1 MKILYA
7 RGIVPHIS
15 VIGAGGFARE
25 VLSYLSEHAHVK
37 AYVSDEFFERGKTI
51 TFSNMYECTT
61 ISILPLSELDPDY
74 EDVVVAIGD
83 PKSRQ
88 KIVQEHPEF
97 NYATLIANYNFYTY
111 GINNVIG
118 RGTIICPGT
127 IVTTNVSIGNH
138 VHLNLQTTVG
148 HDTVLGDFVT
158 TAPGAKISGNCNIG
172 KRVYIG
178 TNASIKEKIDICD
191 DAVIGLNA
199 GVVKSIT
206 EAGTYVGTP
215 VKKIA

>member
-1 MKILYA
+1 LKILYA
-7 RGIVPHIS
+7 RGIKPSVS

-25 VLSYLSEHAHVK
+25 VLSYLIGYAHVN
-37 AYVSDEFFERGKTI
+37 AYVSDEFYSSQKTI
-51 TFSNMYECTT
+51 PLLGKSHFRTVT
-61 ISILPLSELDPDY
+61 IKPLSELNPKV

-83 PKSRQ
+83 PKARQ
-88 KIVQEHPEF
+88 KIVEAHPEF
-97 NYATLIANYNFYTY
+97 NYVTLIATDEFYS
-111 GINNVIG
+111 GFHPQVG
-118 RGTIICPGT
+118 RGSIICPGT